1 MLKFCKQ
8 REKMIRCRKRK
19 LLVMENYRY
28 RYLYCL
34 ASLVFLVILIVLL
47 CVSTSSIAQEGT
59 TLSGRLI
66 NTAGNPLPDITV
78 RMSRNTEG
86 QSNPDNIVQARTDSK
101 GRFAFSNIDYKSIKL
116 YIYSQHRS
124 YNVKVLSA
132 EFGDISLYPFRSL
145 GSTLTFDLD
154 LGTKMEGVIFTA
166 DIVKKSRIR
175 TRVVYAD
182 GTPVANTRIYLYRTT
197 HEFFRRGSGS
207 GQTHEVTDAEGYF
220 TEYLTATYQP
230 QYYIRMAIN
239 HQELYAKSLPFILE
253 SENEIVLTLN
263 GNSGSKN
270 TRLFDQS
277 ERFLA
282 LRRHVE
288 PSASWVV
295 NPMNNHAYKL
305 TYSLTIDEAKAQALS
320 ENAYV
325 VSINDKSEEK
335 WLSGIYGNT
344 RYWIGLSDAENE
356 GTWKWFSGEP
366 VEYTNWEAYE
376 PEGGNTE
383 TKDYVMT
390 GYFGWGWHASDKTQK
405 VHNSDK
411 RKPIKERTIL
421 EKEMVIR

>member
-1 MLKFCKQ
+1 MFKYV
-8 REKMIRCRKRK
+8 ERK
-19 LLVMENYRY
+19 LLVMTNFRY
-28 RYLYCL
+28 SYLYCIV
-34 ASLVFLVILIVLL
+34 SLVFLIILIVLFF
-47 CVSTSSIAQEGT
+47 VSTSSIAQEGT

-66 NTAGNPLPDITV
+66 DTAGNPIPDITV
-78 RMSRNTEG
+78 QMSRNTED
-86 QSNPDNIVQARTDSK
+86 QSKSDNTVQARTDSK

-154 LGTKMEGVIFTA
+154 LGTKMEGVILTA

-182 GTPVANTRIYLYRTT
+182 GTPVANTRIYIYRTT

-207 GQTHEVTDAEGYF
+207 GQTHGVTDAEGYF
-220 TEYLTATYQP
+220 AEYLTATYQP

-239 HQELYAKSLPFILE
+239 YQDLYANAVPFILE

-270 TRLFDQS
+270 ARPLDQS

-295 NPMNNHAYKL
+295 NPTNNHAYKL
-305 TYSLTIDEAKAQALS
+305 TYSLTIDEAIAQAS
-320 ENAYV
+320 YENAYV
-325 VSINDKSEEK
+325 VSINDKAEEK
-335 WLSGIYGNT
+335 WLSGIYGNS

-356 GTWKWFSGEP
+356 GIWK
-366 VEYTNWEAYE
+366 
-376 PEGGNTE
+376 
-383 TKDYVMT
+383 
-390 GYFGWGWHASDKTQK
+390 
-405 VHNSDK
+405 
-411 RKPIKERTIL
+411 
-421 EKEMVIR
+421 